1 MKNLENH
8 TLIPANGRVEWNA
21 LTNLLSTNPTLSEQ
35 KDVLPFFK
43 SRKDLSLLICN
54 YFPRIKK
61 ADRFAHE
68 FEIYG
73 DFVADLV
80 VGDSK
85 SKHYLL
91 IEFENGAKDSVFRT
105 KGKKA
110 TPEWAPRFESAYS
123 QLVDWLWKLEDMRS
137 TADFQNTFGSRR
149 ATFQGLIII
158 GKDMQ
163 LADQEIDRL
172 KWRLSRTK
180 IDSNSVECV
189 SFNELSEDLDHWLT
203 TYHGV

>member
-1 MKNLENH
+1 MKNLVNH
-8 TLIPANGRVEWNA
+8 TFAPSNGRLEWNEFSS
-21 LTNLLSTNPTLSEQ
+21 LLAATPTLSEQ

-54 YFPRIKK
+54 YFPRIKTP
-61 ADRFAHE
+61 DCFAHE
-68 FEIYG
+68 FQIYG

-85 SKHYLL
+85 TNHYLL
-91 IEFENGAKDSVFRT
+91 IEFENGEPDSVFKT

-110 TPEWAPRFESAYS
+110 TPDWAPRFESAHS

-149 ATFQGLIII
+149 ATFQGLIVI

-163 LADQEIDRL
+163 LSAQEVDRL
-172 KWRLSRTK
+172 KWRTSRTK
-180 IDSNSVECV
+180 IDSNTVECV
-189 SFNELSEDLDHWLT
+189 SFDELSEDINHWLT

>member
-1 MKNLENH
+1 MKNLAPH
-8 TLIPANGRVEWNA
+8 VLDPAAGRSQWNDFS
-21 LTNLLSTNPTLSEQ
+21 NLLSTKPTLSEQ

-54 YFPRIKK
+54 YFPNIRKP
-61 ADRFAHE
+61 DRFAHE

-80 VGDSK
+80 VGDSA

-91 IEFENGAKDSVFRT
+91 IEFENGDPNSVFVT

-110 TPEWAPRFESAYS
+110 TPDWAPRFEGAHS
-123 QLVDWLWKLEDMRS
+123 QLADWLWKLEDMRS

-149 ATFQGLIII
+149 ATFQALIVI
-158 GKDMQ
+158 GKGMK
-163 LADQEIDRL
+163 LADQEVDRL
-172 KWRLSRTK
+172 KWRISRTK
-180 IDSNSVECV
+180 IDSNTIECV
-189 SFNELSEDLDHWLT
+189 SFEDLSSDLDHWLS

>member
-1 MKNLENH
+1 MKSLATHAFNS
-8 TLIPANGRVEWNA
+8 TNGRLEWDDFS
-21 LTNLLSTNPTLSEQ
+21 TLLKTKATLSEQ

-43 SRKDLSLLICN
+43 PRKDLSLLICN
-54 YFPRIKK
+54 YFPKIKTP
-61 ADRFAHE
+61 DRFAHE

-80 VGDSK
+80 VGDSAA
-85 SKHYLL
+85 KHFLL
-91 IEFENGAKDSVFRT
+91 IEFENGEPDSVFKT

-110 TPEWAPRFESAYS
+110 TPDWAPRFESAHS

-149 ATFQGLIII
+149 ANFQGLIVI
-158 GKDMQ
+158 GKGMQ
-163 LADQEIDRL
+163 LSDQEADRL
-172 KWRLSRTK
+172 KWRISRTK
-180 IDSNSVECV
+180 FDSNTIECV
-189 SFNELSEDLDHWLT
+189 SFDELCVDLNHWLT

>member
-1 MKNLENH
+1 MKNLEH
-8 TLIPANGRVEWNA
+8 HAFVPANCRTQWNDFS
-21 LTNLLSTNPTLSEQ
+21 NLLSTKQILSEQ

-43 SRKDLSLLICN
+43 SSKDLSLLICN
-54 YFPRIKK
+54 YFPRIRK

-85 SKHYLL
+85 AKHYLL
-91 IEFENGAKDSVFRT
+91 IEFQDGTPDSVFRT

-110 TPEWAPRFESAYS
+110 TPEWAPRFESAHS

-149 ATFQGLIII
+149 ATFQGLIVI
-158 GKDMQ
+158 GKDMR
-163 LADQEIDRL
+163 LADQEADRL
-172 KWRLSRTK
+172 KWRLSRSK
-180 IDSNSVECV
+180 IDSNSIECV

-203 TYHGV
+203 TFHGI